1 MATFTCIFPTIFKGE
16 RRQKGFT
23 ISIPDAEIRLP
34 GNEPLSNPRSFV
46 RDASPV
52 SAVDGAS
59 PAPAEATPATRDSLA
74 ARLQA
79 LGITIPAKATIAQ
92 LQKILADAT
101 DPAGNPVQ

>member
-1 MATFTCIFPTIFKGE
+1 MSTFTCIFPTIFKGE
-16 RRQKGFT
+16 RRPKGFT

-46 RDASPV
+46 RVDSPV
-52 SAVDGAS
+52 PAA
-59 PAPAEATPATRDSLA
+59 APAADPDAPATRDSLA

-92 LQKILADAT
+92 MQKILAEAT

>member
-1 MATFTCIFPTIFKGE
+1 MANFTCIFPTIFKGE
-16 RRQKGFT
+16 RRPKGFT

-34 GNEPLSNPRSFV
+34 GNEPLSNPRSFI
-46 RDASPV
+46 RAD
-52 SAVDGAS
+52 
-59 PAPAEATPATRDSLA
+59 PAPASVSEPAPTDAPATRDSLA

-92 LQKILADAT
+92 MQKILAEAT